1 MATRKGD
8 GHRDEELSAVDCVA
22 AWGALLAEALVKT
35 GGPLTDEE
43 RAWADDVLGDLTYR
57 TARRAGAGSIGVLV
71 TKASAIPTIRD

>member
-43 RAWADDVLGDLTYR
+43 RAWADDVLG
-57 TARRAGAGSIGVLV
+57 I
-71 TKASAIPTIRD
+71 